1 MCIYH
6 VGFKMTLM
14 CSAYQMDLV
23 AIMLTAKQYL
33 TEVSESLFHHF
44 LPVIFSLFLVLN
56 QQKLIS
62 SPFFSADFPI
72 Q

>member
-1 MCIYH
+1 
-6 VGFKMTLM
+6 
-14 CSAYQMDLV
+14 MDLV
-23 AIMLTAKQYL
+23 AIMLAAKQYI
-33 TEVSESLFHHF
+33 TEVSESLVHHF
-44 LPVIFSLFLVLN
+44 LPVIFSLFLVLI